1 MIAGGT
7 VILPVKSTRTL
18 GGQMT
23 FKRVFLRPRLLPIVG
38 AALLVLANCGGPQ
51 DGSVSRTEVDV
62 ERLDFAVQEVKSLR
76 SKGKRV
82 WCVPFARN
90 ASGIEIYGNAKTWW
104 SQAKGQFSRG
114 KQPQTGAVMAF
125 QATRSNPLGH
135 VAVVSKVEDSAGSR
149 STTRIGTATRSRWE
163 WQSLMCRRPMT
174 GPPCGWKATRALSGG
189 FTPSS
194 ASFRRILTPDEARA
208 DCCQLF

>member
-23 FKRVFLRPRLLPIVG
+23 FKRVFLRPRLLPVVG

-51 DGSVSRTEVDV
+51 GGSVSRTEVDV

-135 VAVVSKVEDSAGSR
+135 VAVVSKVEDS
-149 STTRIGTATRSRWE
+149 
-163 WQSLMCRRPMT
+163 
-174 GPPCGWKATRALSGG
+174 
-189 FTPSS
+189 
-194 ASFRRILTPDEARA
+194 RRIEVNHANWHRNKVSLGMAVIDVSAANDWSAVRLESNPGAFGRVYPILGFISADPDAE
-208 DCCQLF
+208 